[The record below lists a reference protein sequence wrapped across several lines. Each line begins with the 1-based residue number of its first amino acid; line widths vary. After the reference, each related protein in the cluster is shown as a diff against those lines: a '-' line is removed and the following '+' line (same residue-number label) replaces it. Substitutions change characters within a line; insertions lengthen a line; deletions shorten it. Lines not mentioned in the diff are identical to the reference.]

1 MKRSLGILRV
11 LLVGMIGVYGCGG
24 GSPNSPLPNEGT
36 PSPEL
41 DLSGPWSGTVT
52 DRAGSCQ
59 PESFTVELTQGVEN
73 AHGFNGPKITGSFST
88 PCEGQFALQLFLKGN
103 HVIGSITGKGHV
115 DGIASAAA
123 VDFSII
129 SGQGGL
135 DGGQTVVAQISL
147 RK

>member
-1 MKRSLGILRV
+1 MRRSLGILRV
-11 LLVGMIGVYGCGG
+11 LLVGMIGVTGCGG
-24 GSPNSPLPNEGT
+24 GSPTNPNPPNGG
-36 PSPEL
+36 PSLDL
-41 DLSGPWSGTVT
+41 DLSGEWTGTVT

-59 PESFTVELTQGVEN
+59 PESFSVNLVQTVEN

-88 PCEGQFALQLFLKGN
+88 SCQGAFPLQLFLKDN
-103 HVIGSITGKGHV
+103 HVVGSITGKGHV
-115 DGIASAAA
+115 DGVASSSA

-135 DGGQTVVAQISL
+135 DGGQTVVAQVSL